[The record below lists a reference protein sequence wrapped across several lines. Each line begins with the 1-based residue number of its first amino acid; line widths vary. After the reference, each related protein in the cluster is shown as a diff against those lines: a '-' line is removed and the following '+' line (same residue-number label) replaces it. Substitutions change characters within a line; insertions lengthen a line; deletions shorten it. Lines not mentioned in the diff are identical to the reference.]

1 MTSITFRDA
10 LSVLSKSSPFS
21 VKTMSTRAP
30 DGFDALKNW
39 LYIQQ
44 DIERDLRARLAQA
57 KPGDMLFLC
66 GSSGDGKSEILTRAY
81 HEYQSKVR
89 FHLDA
94 THSFQPNQSA
104 IEALDQ
110 VFWTAIAE
118 QQILV
123 VGINIGMIGNYVQE
137 GHADL
142 QPVRDAMRAFLE
154 NAEPTAAHHFF
165 NFENYPKFKMED
177 GVAVAPFAKNI
188 MRRLT
193 EPSVEN
199 PFYVAFTREDV
210 RHCEPLLHAN
220 FRLLMLEGVQDAIIA
235 NIAKARL
242 AKDQFVTARGLLD
255 LLHHLLTGPGY
266 LFDNLF
272 TGGHNELAAR
282 IAMFDPALLRT
293 RELDQLVLRYEL
305 GLPEQERDEF
315 LAELATWN
323 IHFDAGREATAVSF
337 VRLLNTLQREQ
348 VGNNYHHRFAD
359 EFTDQVMAE
368 YAAVWKMH
376 AEFDGSTEARAALR
390 KFYTSVLTAGIFRYA
405 NRNAPELG
413 KGEILLG
420 EFNGVK
426 IAGLVD
432 LKPDFSALQAQSP
445 QTTNTSIAFF
455 NVALKVGEDP
465 LEPMPFN
472 INLFGLLL
480 RLNQGYRP
488 NKYDKNSI
496 VLLDELVEQIKA
508 MVKRANRLKLYRQR
522 QQISLRYEDGM
533 IDTVGEM

>member
-21 VKTMSTRAP
+21 VKTMSTRTP
-30 DGFDALKNW
+30 DDFDALKNW

-81 HEYQSKVR
+81 HEYDGRVK

-110 VFWTAIAE
+110 VFRAAIAE

-142 QPVRDAMRAFLE
+142 RQVREAMRAFLD
-154 NAEPTAAHHFF
+154 NDKPSAPYYFF
-165 NFENYPKFKMED
+165 NFEDYPKFKMENE
-177 GVAVAPFAKNI
+177 VPVAPFAKNI

-193 EPSVEN
+193 ESSAGN

-210 RHCEPLLHAN
+210 RHGEPLLYAN
-220 FRLLMLEGVQDAIIA
+220 FRLLMLDGVQDAIIA

-255 LLHHLLTGPGY
+255 LLHHVLTGPGY

-272 TGGHNELAAR
+272 SGGDNELAAR
-282 IAMFDPALLRT
+282 VAAFDPALLRT

-305 GLPEQERDEF
+305 SLPEPERDAF

-323 IHFDAGREATAVSF
+323 IRFDTEHQPSAASL
-337 VRLLNTLQREQ
+337 VRLLYVLQREP
-348 VGNNYHHRFAD
+348 VGNNYHHRFVD
-359 EFTDQVMAE
+359 EFVDRVTVE
-368 YAAVWKMH
+368 YAEVWKTH
-376 AEFDGSTEARAALR
+376 AQFDGSNEAKTALQR
-390 KFYTSVLTAGIFRYA
+390 LYRRVLTAGIFRYA
-405 NRNAPELG
+405 NRNAPELRTD
-413 KGEILLG
+413 EILLS
-420 EFNGVK
+420 EFHGVK
-426 IAGLVD
+426 IAGLAD
-432 LKPDFSALQAQSP
+432 LRPDYAVLQQLAP
-445 QTTNTSIAFF
+445 KTPIAHF
-455 NVALKVGEDP
+455 NVALKVGGES
-465 LEPMPFN
+465 LKPMPFN
-472 INLFGLLL
+472 INLFGLLV
-480 RLNQGYRP
+480 RLNEGYRP
-488 NKYDKNSI
+488 NKYDKNAI

-508 MVKRANRLKLYRQR
+508 LVKRDKRLKLYRQ
-522 QQISLRYEDGM
+522 QQHISLRYEDGT
-533 IDTVGEM
+533 IDTVGEL

>member
-1 MTSITFRDA
+1 MTPISFRDA

-21 VKTMSTRAP
+21 VKTMSMRAP

-44 DIERDLRARLAQA
+44 DIEKDLRERLDQA
-57 KPGDMLFLC
+57 LPGDMLFLC

-81 HEYQSKVR
+81 HEYEGKVK

-104 IEALDQ
+104 IEALDV
-110 VFWTAIAE
+110 VFRSALAE
-118 QQILV
+118 RQILV

-137 GHADL
+137 GHPDL
-142 QPVRDAMRAFLE
+142 LPVRDAMHAFLG
-154 NAEPTAAHHFF
+154 NAKPGAPYYFF
-165 NFENYPKFKMED
+165 NFEDYPKFRIEE
-177 GVAVAPFAKNI
+177 GGAVAPFAKNI

-193 EPSVEN
+193 VASPDN
-199 PFYVAFTREDV
+199 PFYSAFSREEVCDS
-210 RHCEPLLHAN
+210 EPRLYAN
-220 FRLLMLEGVQDAIIA
+220 FLLLMRDGVQDAIIA

-272 TGGHNELAAR
+272 SGGDNELAAR
-282 IAMFDPALLRT
+282 VSAFDPALLRT

-305 GLPEQERDEF
+305 GLPEPERGAF
-315 LAELATWN
+315 LAELANWN
-323 IHFDAGREATAVSF
+323 INFDTAHPQAASLI
-337 VRLLNTLQREQ
+337 RLLYVLQHESI
-348 VGNNYHHRFAD
+348 GNNYHHRFINEFAD
-359 EFTDQVMAE
+359 KVMVD
-368 YAAVWKMH
+368 YAGVWKMH
-376 AEFDGSTEARAALR
+376 ATFDGGTDARAALR
-390 KFYTSVLTAGIFRYA
+390 KFYTAVLTAGIFRYA

-420 EFNGVK
+420 EFQGVK
-426 IAGLVD
+426 IAGFVD
-432 LKPDFSALQAQSP
+432 LKPDFSALQALA
-445 QTTNTSIAFF
+445 TVNSIAFF
-455 NVALKVGEDP
+455 NVALKVGDEP
-465 LEPMPFN
+465 IAPMPFN
-472 INLFGLLL
+472 INLFALLL

-508 MVKRANRLKLYRQR
+508 LVKRGNRLKLYRQR
-522 QQISLRYEDGM
+522 QRISLRFEDGM

>member
-30 DGFDALKNW
+30 DGFDALKEW

-44 DIERDLRARLAQA
+44 DIEKDLRARLARAQ
-57 KPGDMLFLC
+57 PGDMIFLC
-66 GSSGDGKSEILTRAY
+66 GSSGDGKSEILTRIY
-81 HEYQSKVR
+81 HEFRDTVT

-110 VFWTAIAE
+110 VFHDAVAN
-118 QQILV
+118 QRILV

-137 GHADL
+137 GHPDL
-142 QPVRDAMRAFLE
+142 RPVRDAMRAFLE
-154 NAEPTAAHHFF
+154 DVNAPAPYYFF
-165 NFENYPKFKMED
+165 NFEDYPKFKMEK
-177 GVAVAPFAKNI
+177 GAPVAPFAKDI

-193 EPSVEN
+193 DARPEN
-199 PFYVAFTREDV
+199 PFYAAFTGGEV
-210 RHCEPLLHAN
+210 RQSEPLLFAN
-220 FRLLMLEGVQDAIIA
+220 FRLLMLEGVQDTIVA

-255 LLHHLLTGPGY
+255 LLYHLLSGPGY

-272 TGGHNELAAR
+272 NGGDNELAAR
-282 IAMFDPALLRT
+282 IADFDPALLRT

-305 GLPEQERDEF
+305 GLPEQERDAF
-315 LAELATWN
+315 LAELRTWN
-323 IHFDAGREATAVSF
+323 IRFDVDRQPTAASF
-337 VRLLNTLQREQ
+337 VRLLYTLQREP

-359 EFTDQVMAE
+359 EFADQVMVD
-368 YAAVWKMH
+368 YAGVWKMH
-376 AEFDGSTEARAALR
+376 AHFDGGTEARTALR

-413 KGEILLG
+413 KGELLLG
-420 EFNGVK
+420 EFHGVK
-426 IAGLVD
+426 IAGLAD
-432 LKPDFSALQAQSP
+432 LKPDFSAVQALAAKTP
-445 QTTNTSIAFF
+445 IAFF
-455 NVALKVGEDP
+455 NVALKVGDEA
-465 LEPMPFN
+465 LKPMPFN

-488 NKYDKNSI
+488 NKYDKNAI

-508 MVKRANRLKLYRQR
+508 LVKRGNRLKLYRQR
-522 QQISLRYEDGM
+522 QHISLRYEDGM

>member
-1 MTSITFRDA
+1 MTSISFRDA

-21 VKTMSTRAP
+21 VKTISTRAP

-44 DIERDLRARLAQA
+44 DIERDLRACLAEA

-66 GSSGDGKSEILTRAY
+66 GSSGDGKSEILTRVY
-81 HEYQSKVR
+81 DEYRETVT

-104 IEALDQ
+104 IEALDE
-110 VFWTAIAE
+110 VFLSAVAE
-118 QQILV
+118 QRILV

-137 GHADL
+137 GHAEL
-142 QPVRDAMRAFLE
+142 QGVRDVMRAFLE
-154 NAEPTAAHHFF
+154 NAAHFSHYHFF
-165 NFENYPKFKMED
+165 NFENYPKFRMEN
-177 GVAVAPFAKNI
+177 GVPVAPFAKDI

-193 EPSVEN
+193 DASATN
-199 PFYVAFTREDV
+199 PFFSAFTRGEEH
-210 RHCEPLLHAN
+210 RSEPMLCVN
-220 FRLLMLEGVQDAIIA
+220 FRLLMLEGVQDAIVA

-266 LFDNLF
+266 LFENLF
-272 TGGHNELAAR
+272 SGGDNELAAR
-282 IAMFDPALLRT
+282 LTAFDPALLRT

-305 GLPEQERDEF
+305 GLPEVERDVF
-315 LAELATWN
+315 LAELATWG
-323 IHFDAGREATAVSF
+323 IHFNVEQRPSGASL
-337 VRLLNTLQREQ
+337 VRLLYTLQREP

-359 EFTDQVMAE
+359 EFTDRAMLE
-368 YAAVWKMH
+368 YGDVWKMH
-376 AEFDGSTEARAALR
+376 ASFNGSNEAKAVLR
-390 KFYTSVLTAGIFRYA
+390 RFYTAILTGGIFRYA
-405 NRNAPELG
+405 NRNAPVLS

-420 EFNGVK
+420 EFQGVK
-426 IAGLVD
+426 VAGLAD
-432 LKPDFSALQAQSP
+432 LRPDY
-445 QTTNTSIAFF
+445 TTLKELAPTTPIAFF
-455 NVALKVGEDP
+455 NVALRVGDEA
-465 LEPMPFN
+465 LKPMPFN

-480 RLNQGYRP
+480 RLNEGYRP

-508 MVKRANRLKLYRQR
+508 MVKRGNRLKLYRE
-522 QQISLRYEDGM
+522 QQHISLRYEDGM

>member
-1 MTSITFRDA
+1 MTPITFRDA
-10 LSVLSKSSPFS
+10 VSVLSKSSPFS

-44 DIERDLRARLAQA
+44 DIEKDLRTCLAQA
-57 KPGDMLFLC
+57 QPGDMLFLC

-81 HEYQSKVR
+81 HEFDNKVT

-104 IEALDQ
+104 IQALDQ
-110 VFWTAIAE
+110 VFRTALLE
-118 QQILV
+118 RQILV

-137 GHADL
+137 GHTDL
-142 QPVRDAMRAFLE
+142 LPVCEAMRAFLE
-154 NAEPTAAHHFF
+154 SAKQGAPYHFF
-165 NFENYPKFKMED
+165 NFEDYPKFRMED
-177 GVAVAPFAKNI
+177 GVPVAPFAKNI

-193 EPSVEN
+193 APSADN
-199 PFYVAFTREDV
+199 PFYAAFNQADV
-210 RHCEPLLHAN
+210 RHVEPRLYAN
-220 FRLLMLEGVQDAIIA
+220 FRLLMLDSVQDAIIA

-255 LLHHLLTGPGY
+255 LLHHVLTGPGY

-272 TGGHNELAAR
+272 SGGDNELAAR
-282 IAMFDPALLRT
+282 VAAFDPALLRT

-305 GLPEQERDEF
+305 GLPEPERDAF

-323 IHFDAGREATAVSF
+323 IRFDSEQLQAASLIRSLYV
-337 VRLLNTLQREQ
+337 LQRET
-348 VGNNYHHRFAD
+348 VGNNYHHRFVD
-359 EFTDQVMAE
+359 EFADQTMRD
-368 YAAVWKMH
+368 YAAVWEMH
-376 AEFDGSTEARAALR
+376 AAFDGSPDARTALR
-390 KFYTSVLTAGIFRYA
+390 KFYTAVLTAGIFRYA

-413 KGEILLG
+413 KGEVLLG
-420 EFNGVK
+420 EFEGVK

-432 LKPDFSALQAQSP
+432 LMPDFLALQALAG
-445 QTTNTSIAFF
+445 TTPIAHF
-455 NVALKVGEDP
+455 NVALRVGGEP
-465 LEPMPFN
+465 LTPMPFN
-472 INLFGLLL
+472 INLFALLL

-496 VLLDELVEQIKA
+496 VLLDELVEQIKSP
-508 MVKRANRLKLYRQR
+508 VKRGNRLKLYRQR
-522 QQISLRYEDGM
+522 QHISLRLEDGM

>member
-1 MTSITFRDA
+1 MTSISFRDA

-21 VKTMSTRAP
+21 VKTMSARAP

-44 DIERDLRARLAQA
+44 DIEKDLHARLAQA
-57 KPGDMLFLC
+57 QPGDMLFLC

-81 HEYQSKVR
+81 HEYEGKVT

-104 IEALDQ
+104 IEALDE
-110 VFWTAIAE
+110 VFRTAFSE
-118 QQILV
+118 GQILV

-142 QPVRDAMRAFLE
+142 LSVRDAMRAFLD
-154 NAEPTAAHHFF
+154 NAKPGAPYYFF
-165 NFENYPKFKMED
+165 NFEDYPKFRMEE
-177 GVAVAPFAKNI
+177 GSPVAPFAKNI

-193 EPSVEN
+193 APSADN
-199 PFYVAFTREDV
+199 PFYTAFTQDDV
-210 RHCEPLLHAN
+210 RHGEPRLYAN
-220 FRLLMLEGVQDAIIA
+220 FRLLMLDGVQDAIIA

-255 LLHHLLTGPGY
+255 LLHRVLTGPGY

-272 TGGHNELAAR
+272 AGGDNELAAR
-282 IAMFDPALLRT
+282 VAAFDPALLRT

-305 GLPEQERDEF
+305 KLEEPERDAF

-323 IHFDAGREATAVSF
+323 IKFESEQPQAASL
-337 VRLLNTLQREQ
+337 VRLLYILQREP
-348 VGNNYHHRFAD
+348 VGNNYHHRFVA
-359 EFTDQVMAE
+359 EFADQVMVE
-368 YAAVWKMH
+368 YAAAWQMH
-376 AEFDGSTEARAALR
+376 AAFDGSADAKTALR
-390 KFYTSVLTAGIFRYA
+390 KFYTTVLTPGIFRYA

-413 KGEILLG
+413 KGEMLLG
-420 EFNGVK
+420 EFEGVK

-432 LKPDFSALQAQSP
+432 LKPDFAVLQARAA
-445 QTTNTSIAFF
+445 TTPIAYF
-455 NVALKVGEDP
+455 NVALKVGDVP
-465 LEPMPFN
+465 LAPMAFN

-508 MVKRANRLKLYRQR
+508 MVKRGNRLKLYRQR
-522 QQISLRYEDGM
+522 QHISLRFEDGM

>member
-1 MTSITFRDA
+1 MTSISFRDA

-30 DGFDALKNW
+30 DDFDALKNW

-44 DIERDLRARLAQA
+44 DIERDLRARLARA

-66 GSSGDGKSEILTRAY
+66 GSSGDGKSEILTRVY
-81 HEYQSKVR
+81 DEYRDSVT

-104 IEALDQ
+104 IEALDE
-110 VFWTAIAE
+110 VFCAAVVK
-118 QQILV
+118 QLILV

-142 QPVRDAMRAFLE
+142 QSVRDAMRAFLE
-154 NAEPTAAHHFF
+154 NAAPSAPYYFF
-165 NFENYPKFKMED
+165 NFENYPKFKMEN
-177 GVAVAPFAKNI
+177 GGPVAPFAKDI

-193 EPSVEN
+193 DPSAAN
-199 PFYVAFTREDV
+199 PFYAAFTRGDV
-210 RHCEPLLHAN
+210 RHSEPLLFAN
-220 FRLLMLEGVQDAIIA
+220 FRLLMLEGVQDAIVA

-266 LFDNLF
+266 LFENLF
-272 TGGHNELAAR
+272 SGGDNELAAR
-282 IAMFDPALLRT
+282 LAAFDPALLRT

-305 GLPEQERDEF
+305 GLPEAERDAF
-315 LAELATWN
+315 LAELAPWN
-323 IHFDAGREATAVSF
+323 IRFNAEQQPTGASL
-337 VRLLNTLQREQ
+337 VRLLYTLQREP

-359 EFTDQVMAE
+359 EFVDQVMVD
-368 YAAVWKMH
+368 YVGIWKMH
-376 AEFDGSTEARAALR
+376 VAFDGSNDAKTVLR
-390 KFYTSVLTAGIFRYA
+390 RFYTAILTAGIFRYA

-420 EFNGVK
+420 EFHGVK
-426 IAGLVD
+426 IAGLAD
-432 LKPDFSALQAQSP
+432 LRPDYTILKELGP
-445 QTTNTSIAFF
+445 TIPIAFF
-455 NVALKVGEDP
+455 NVALRVGDEA
-465 LEPMPFN
+465 LKPMPFN

-488 NKYDKNSI
+488 NKYDKNVI

-508 MVKRANRLKLYRQR
+508 LVKRGNRLKLYRQ
-522 QQISLRYEDGM
+522 QQHISLRYEDGM

>member
-44 DIERDLRARLAQA
+44 DIEKDLRARLARAQ
-57 KPGDMLFLC
+57 PGDMLFLC
-66 GSSGDGKSEILTRAY
+66 GSSGDGKSEILTRVHQAY
-81 HEYQSKVR
+81 CDRVT

-110 VFWTAIAE
+110 VFQTAIAR

-142 QPVRDAMRAFLE
+142 REVRDAMRAFLDD
-154 NAEPTAAHHFF
+154 AGAPAPYYFF
-165 NFENYPKFKMED
+165 NFEDYPKFRMEN
-177 GVAVAPFAKNI
+177 GVPVAPFAKDI

-193 EPSVEN
+193 EPRADN
-199 PFYVAFTREDV
+199 PFYAAFTQDNV
-210 RHCEPLLHAN
+210 RHREPQLYAN
-220 FRLLMLEGVQDAIIA
+220 FRLLMLDGVQDAIIA

-272 TGGHNELAAR
+272 SGGDNELAAR
-282 IAMFDPALLRT
+282 LAAFDPALLRT

-305 GLPEQERDEF
+305 GLPEQERNEF

-323 IHFDAGREATAVSF
+323 IWFDSLEPSAASLI
-337 VRLLNTLQREQ
+337 RLLYTLQREP
-348 VGNNYHHRFAD
+348 VGNDYHHRFAD
-359 EFTDQVMAE
+359 EFTDQVMVD
-368 YAAVWKMH
+368 YASVWKMH
-376 AEFDGSTEARAALR
+376 AEFDGGGEARTALR

-413 KGEILLG
+413 RGEMLLG
-420 EFNGVK
+420 EFEGVK

-432 LKPDFSALQAQSP
+432 LKPDFSALETLAVKTP
-445 QTTNTSIAFF
+445 IAFF
-455 NVALKVGEDP
+455 NVALKVGDNA
-465 LEPMPFN
+465 LKPMPFN

-508 MVKRANRLKLYRQR
+508 LVKRANRLKLYRQR
-522 QQISLRYEDGM
+522 QQISLRYEDGV

>member
-21 VKTMSTRAP
+21 VKTMSTRTP

-39 LYIQQ
+39 LYIEQG
-44 DIERDLRARLAQA
+44 IEKDLRARLALAQS
-57 KPGDMLFLC
+57 GDMLFLC

-81 HEYQSKVR
+81 AEYHGRVK

-110 VFWTAIAE
+110 VFRTALAE
-118 QQILV
+118 RQILV

-142 QPVRDAMRAFLE
+142 LPVREAMRAFLE
-154 NAEPTAAHHFF
+154 NAEPRSPYHFF
-165 NFENYPKFKMED
+165 NFEDYPKFKMEN
-177 GVAVAPFAKNI
+177 GVPVAPFAKNI

-193 EPSVEN
+193 ESSATN
-199 PFYVAFTREDV
+199 PFYAAFTREDV
-210 RHCEPLLHAN
+210 RHGEPLLYAN
-220 FRLLMLEGVQDAIIA
+220 FRLLMLDGVQDAIIA

-255 LLHHLLTGPGY
+255 LLHHVLTGPGY

-272 TGGHNELAAR
+272 AGGDNELAAR
-282 IAMFDPALLRT
+282 VAAFDPALLRT

-305 GLPEQERDEF
+305 GLAEPERDAF
-315 LAELATWN
+315 LVELATWN
-323 IHFDAGREATAVSF
+323 IRFDADHQRSAASL
-337 VRLLNTLQREQ
+337 VRLLYVLQREP
-348 VGNNYHHRFAD
+348 VGNNYHHRFVD
-359 EFTDQVMAE
+359 EFIDRFTVE
-368 YAAVWKMH
+368 YAEVWKMH
-376 AEFDGSTEARAALR
+376 AEFDGDTDARTVLR

-420 EFNGVK
+420 EFQGVK

-432 LKPDFSALQAQSP
+432 LKPDFAALQALAP
-445 QTTNTSIAFF
+445 ITPIAFF
-455 NVALKVGEDP
+455 NVALKVGDAA

-488 NKYDKNSI
+488 NKYDKNSV
-496 VLLDELVEQIKA
+496 VLLDELVEQVKA
-508 MVKRANRLKLYRQR
+508 LVKRGNRLKLYRQR
-522 QQISLRYEDGM
+522 QQISLRYEDGL

>member
-1 MTSITFRDA
+1 MTSIPFRDA

-30 DGFDALKNW
+30 DGYDTLKNW
-39 LYIQQ
+39 LYLQQ
-44 DIERDLRARLAQA
+44 DIEKDLRARLAQA
-57 KPGDMLFLC
+57 APGDMLFLC

-81 HEYQSKVR
+81 DDYKGKVT

-104 IEALDQ
+104 IEALDH
-110 VFWTAIAE
+110 VFQTAIAQ

-137 GHADL
+137 GHSSL
-142 QPVRDAMRAFLE
+142 QQVRDAMHAFLE
-154 NAEPTAAHHFF
+154 SSASAAPYYFF
-165 NFENYPKFKMED
+165 NFEDYPKFRMEN
-177 GVAVAPFAKNI
+177 GAVVAPFAKNL

-193 EPSVEN
+193 EPSAAN
-199 PFYVAFTREDV
+199 PFYQAFTQGDV
-210 RHCEPLLHAN
+210 RHSEPRLYAN
-220 FRLLMLEGVQDAIIA
+220 YRLLMLEGVQDAIVA

-255 LLHHLLTGPGY
+255 LLHHVLTGPGY

-272 TGGHNELAAR
+272 SGGDNELAAR
-282 IAMFDPALLRT
+282 IAAFDPALLRT

-305 GLPEQERDEF
+305 GLPEPEREAY
-315 LAELATWN
+315 LAELATLH
-323 IHFDAGREATAVSF
+323 IRFDTAQQRSAASL
-337 VRLLNTLQREQ
+337 VRLLYVLQREP

-359 EFTDQVMAE
+359 EFTDQVMVD
-368 YAAVWKMH
+368 YAAVWNMH
-376 AEFDGSTEARAALR
+376 AQFDGGTDAKTVMK

-420 EFNGVK
+420 EFEGVK
-426 IAGLVD
+426 IAGFVD
-432 LKPDFSALQAQSP
+432 LKPDFARLQTLAATP
-445 QTTNTSIAFF
+445 SIAFF
-455 NVALKVGEDP
+455 NVALKVGD
-465 LEPMPFN
+465 LALDPMPFN

-508 MVKRANRLKLYRQR
+508 LVKRGNNLKLYRQDQR
-522 QQISLRYEDGM
+522 ISLRYEDGM

>member
-44 DIERDLRARLAQA
+44 DIEKDLRARLAQA
-57 KPGDMLFLC
+57 QPGDMLFLC

-81 HEYQSKVR
+81 HEYDGKVT

-104 IEALDQ
+104 IEALDE
-110 VFWTAIAE
+110 VFRTALT
-118 QQILV
+118 QGRILV

-142 QPVRDAMRAFLE
+142 LPVREAMRAFLD
-154 NAEPTAAHHFF
+154 NAKPGAPYYFF
-165 NFENYPKFKMED
+165 NFEDYPKFKMED
-177 GVAVAPFAKNI
+177 GAPVAPFAKNI

-193 EPSVEN
+193 APSADN
-199 PFYVAFTREDV
+199 PFHAAFTQDDV
-210 RHCEPLLHAN
+210 RHGEPRLYAN
-220 FRLLMLEGVQDAIIA
+220 FRLLTLDGVQDAIIA

-272 TGGHNELAAR
+272 SGGDNELAAR
-282 IAMFDPALLRT
+282 VAAFDPALLRT

-305 GLPEQERDEF
+305 GLPEPERDAF
-315 LAELATWN
+315 LAELVTWN
-323 IHFDAGREATAVSF
+323 IRFDTEQPKAASL
-337 VRLLNTLQREQ
+337 VRLLYVLQREP
-348 VGNNYHHRFAD
+348 VGNNYHHRFVD
-359 EFTDQVMAE
+359 EFADQVMVE
-368 YAAVWKMH
+368 YARVWKMH
-376 AEFDGSTEARAALR
+376 AAFDGAPDARNALR
-390 KFYTSVLTAGIFRYA
+390 KFYTGVLTAGIFRYA

-413 KGEILLG
+413 KSEILLG
-420 EFNGVK
+420 EFQGVK

-432 LKPDFSALQAQSP
+432 LKPDFSALQTLAP
-445 QTTNTSIAFF
+445 ATPIAFF
-455 NVALKVGEDP
+455 NVALKIGDDP
-465 LEPMPFN
+465 LAPMPFN
-472 INLFGLLL
+472 INLFGLLA

-508 MVKRANRLKLYRQR
+508 LVKRGNRLKLYRQR
-522 QQISLRYEDGM
+522 QHISLRFEDGM

>member
-1 MTSITFRDA
+1 MNSITFRDA

-21 VKTMSTRAP
+21 VKTMSTRAL

-44 DIERDLRARLAQA
+44 DIEKDLRARLAHAQ
-57 KPGDMLFLC
+57 PGDMVFLC
-66 GSSGDGKSEILTRAY
+66 GSSGDGKSEILTRVHQAY
-81 HEYQSKVR
+81 CDR
-89 FHLDA
+89 ADFHLDA

-110 VFWTAIAE
+110 VFRTAIAQ

-142 QPVRDAMRAFLE
+142 HQVRDAMQAFLE
-154 NAEPTAAHHFF
+154 NAASPAPYYFF
-165 NFENYPKFKMED
+165 NFEDYPKFRMEN
-177 GVAVAPFAKNI
+177 GVPVAPFAKDI

-193 EPSVEN
+193 ESSMDN
-199 PFYVAFTREDV
+199 PFYVAFTRDDV
-210 RHCEPLLHAN
+210 RHSEPRLYAN
-220 FRLLMLEGVQDAIIA
+220 FLLLMRGGVQDAIIA

-255 LLHHLLTGPGY
+255 LLHHVLTGPGY

-272 TGGHNELAAR
+272 SGSDNELAAR
-282 IAMFDPALLRT
+282 LAAFDPALLRT

-305 GLPEQERDEF
+305 GLPEQERDDF

-323 IHFDAGREATAVSF
+323 ICFNPVEPTAASLI
-337 VRLLNTLQREQ
+337 RLLYTLQREP

-359 EFTDQVMAE
+359 EFTDQVMID
-368 YAAVWKMH
+368 YANVSKMH
-376 AEFDGSTEARAALR
+376 AEFNGNAEVRTALR

-413 KGEILLG
+413 RGEILLG
-420 EFNGVK
+420 EFEGVK

-432 LKPDFSALQAQSP
+432 LKPDLSALQALAPSTP
-445 QTTNTSIAFF
+445 IAFF
-455 NVALKVGEDP
+455 NVALKVGDTP
-465 LEPMPFN
+465 LKPMPFN
-472 INLFGLLL
+472 INLFSLLL

-508 MVKRANRLKLYRQR
+508 LVKRANRLKLYRQR
-522 QQISLRYEDGM
+522 QQISLRYEDGQ

>member
-21 VKTMSTRAP
+21 VAAMSTRTP
-30 DGFDALKNW
+30 DDFDALKNW

-44 DIERDLRARLAQA
+44 DIEKDLRARLAQA

-81 HEYQSKVR
+81 HEYEGKVT

-104 IEALDQ
+104 IEALDER
-110 VFWTAIAE
+110 FRTAIAE
-118 QQILV
+118 QKILV
-123 VGINIGMIGNYVQE
+123 VGINIGMIGNYAQE
-137 GHADL
+137 GHPDL
-142 QPVRDAMRAFLE
+142 RPVREAMRAFLE
-154 NAEPTAAHHFF
+154 NEEPDAPYYFF
-165 NFENYPKFKMED
+165 NFEDYPKFRIEN

-193 EPSVEN
+193 EPSAKN
-199 PFYVAFTREDV
+199 PFYAAFTREDV
-210 RHCEPLLHAN
+210 RHGEPRLYAN

-255 LLHHLLTGPGY
+255 LLHHVLTAPGY

-272 TGGHNELAAR
+272 VGGDNELATR
-282 IAMFDPALLRT
+282 IAAFDPALLRT

-305 GLPEQERDEF
+305 GLSEPEREAF

-323 IHFDAGREATAVSF
+323 IRFDTAHQPEAASLI
-337 VRLLNTLQREQ
+337 RLLAILQREP
-348 VGNNYHHRFAD
+348 VGNNYHHQFAK
-359 EFTDQVMAE
+359 EFADQVMVE
-368 YAAVWKMH
+368 YAEVWKMH
-376 AEFDGSTEARAALR
+376 AQFDGSNEAKTALLR
-390 KFYTSVLTAGIFRYA
+390 LYRRVLTAGIFRYA
-405 NRNAPELG
+405 NRHAAELRTD
-413 KGEILLG
+413 EILLS
-420 EFNGVK
+420 EFHGVK
-426 IAGLVD
+426 VAGLAD
-432 LKPDFSALQAQSP
+432 LRPDYATLQQLAP
-445 QTTNTSIAFF
+445 KTPIAHF
-455 NVALKVGEDP
+455 NVALKVGDKA
-465 LEPMPFN
+465 LKPMPFN
-472 INLFGLLL
+472 INLFGLLV
-480 RLNQGYRP
+480 RLNEGYRP
-488 NKYDKNSI
+488 NKYDKNAI

-508 MVKRANRLKLYRQR
+508 LVKRDNRLKLYRQ
-522 QQISLRYEDGM
+522 QQHISLRYEDGT

>member
-44 DIERDLRARLAQA
+44 DIEKDLRARLASA
-57 KPGDMLFLC
+57 RPGEILFLC

-81 HEYQSKVR
+81 HEYCDRVT

-104 IEALDQ
+104 IEALNQ
-110 VFWTAIAE
+110 VFRAAISE
-118 QQILV
+118 HQILV

-142 QPVRDAMRAFLE
+142 QPVREAMRAFLE
-154 NAEPTAAHHFF
+154 NIEPPAPYYFF
-165 NFENYPKFKMED
+165 NFENYPKFRMEH
-177 GVAVAPFAKNI
+177 GVPVATFAKDI

-193 EPSVEN
+193 DATPEN
-199 PFYVAFTREDV
+199 PFYAAFSRGDV
-210 RHCEPLLHAN
+210 RHSEPRLFAN
-220 FRLLMLEGVQDAIIA
+220 FRLLMLEGVQDAIVA

-272 TGGHNELAAR
+272 SGGDNELAAR
-282 IAMFDPALLRT
+282 FAAFDPALLRT

-305 GLPEQERDEF
+305 GLPEEQRDVF
-315 LAELATWN
+315 LALLATWN
-323 IHFDAGREATAVSF
+323 VRFAGDQQPNAASL
-337 VRLLNTLQREQ
+337 VRLLYTLQREPI
-348 VGNNYHHRFAD
+348 GNDYHHQFAN
-359 EFTDQVMAE
+359 EFADQVMID
-368 YAAVWKMH
+368 YAGVWKMH
-376 AEFDGSTEARAALR
+376 AQFDGSNEARIALR
-390 KFYTSVLTAGIFRYA
+390 RFYTAILTAGIFRYA

-413 KGEILLG
+413 RGEILLG
-420 EFNGVK
+420 EFHGVK
-426 IAGLVD
+426 IAGLAD
-432 LKPDFSALQAQSP
+432 LKPDYAALLELAP
-445 QTTNTSIAFF
+445 KTSIASF
-455 NVALKVGEDP
+455 NVALRVGDQA
-465 LEPMPFN
+465 LNPMPFN

-508 MVKRANRLKLYRQR
+508 LVKRGNSLKLYRQ
-522 QQISLRYEDGM
+522 QQRISLRYEDGM
-533 IDTVGEM
+533 IDTVGGM

>member
-1 MTSITFRDA
+1 MTPITFRDA
-10 LSVLSKSSPFS
+10 VSVLSKSSPFS

-44 DIERDLRARLAQA
+44 DIEKDLRTCLAQA
-57 KPGDMLFLC
+57 QPGDMLFLC

-81 HEYQSKVR
+81 HEFDNKVT

-104 IEALDQ
+104 IQALDQ
-110 VFWTAIAE
+110 VFRTALLE
-118 QQILV
+118 RQILV

-137 GHADL
+137 GHTDL
-142 QPVRDAMRAFLE
+142 LPVCEAMRAFLE
-154 NAEPTAAHHFF
+154 SAKQGAPYHFF
-165 NFENYPKFKMED
+165 NFEDYPKFRMED
-177 GVAVAPFAKNI
+177 GAPVAPFAKNI

-193 EPSVEN
+193 APSADN
-199 PFYVAFTREDV
+199 PFYAAFSHV
-210 RHCEPLLHAN
+210 EPRLYAN
-220 FRLLMLEGVQDAIIA
+220 FRLLMLDSVQDAIIA

-255 LLHHLLTGPGY
+255 LLHHVLTGPGY

-272 TGGHNELAAR
+272 SGGDNELAAR
-282 IAMFDPALLRT
+282 VAAFDPALLRT

-305 GLPEQERDEF
+305 GLPEPERDAF

-323 IHFDAGREATAVSF
+323 IRFDSEQLQAASLIRSLYV
-337 VRLLNTLQREQ
+337 LQRET
-348 VGNNYHHRFAD
+348 VGNNYHHRFVD
-359 EFTDQVMAE
+359 EFADQTMRD
-368 YAAVWKMH
+368 YAAVWEMH
-376 AEFDGSTEARAALR
+376 AAFDGSPDARTALR
-390 KFYTSVLTAGIFRYA
+390 KFYTAVLTAGIFRYA

-413 KGEILLG
+413 KGEVLLG
-420 EFNGVK
+420 EFEGVK

-432 LKPDFSALQAQSP
+432 LMPDFLALQALAG
-445 QTTNTSIAFF
+445 TTPIAHF
-455 NVALKVGEDP
+455 NVALRVGGEP
-465 LEPMPFN
+465 LTPMPFN
-472 INLFGLLL
+472 INLFALLL

-496 VLLDELVEQIKA
+496 VLLDELVEQIKSP
-508 MVKRANRLKLYRQR
+508 VKRGNRLKLYRQR
-522 QQISLRYEDGM
+522 QHISLRLEDGM